1 MAKILKRLFGGRVDA
16 RPPSFSGLMYP
27 EDPAELERLVSE
39 ALADAE
45 SVAPWRAAVVPHSD
59 LALTAPWRAAVVPH
73 SDLALTAAMQASIW
87 KDLPE
92 VEKIMVMAPALRVPF
107 RGVGV
112 ISKEGMT
119 TPLGTLEIDHE
130 DYRPLEGSSV
140 VRMQDEA
147 HRVEPGIE
155 LQLPWIQ
162 ARLPDVRVI
171 PLLVGDGP
179 ADDVAWVLERLWD
192 DQTALVLACE
202 LSTDLS
208 AAEAAA
214 RDAETIRRIEALDDS
229 GFAFGDVSGRKPL
242 QALLMLAADRG
253 LEADVRVCTHTGEL
267 GGPRERVKGLTA
279 ISFDA

>member
-45 SVAPWRAAVVPHSD
+45 SV
-59 LALTAPWRAAVVPH
+59 APWRAAVVPH